1 MSGRVE
7 RLKRAIRIEE
17 SLPDGDPDPFR
28 VLLRQAL
35 APKPCEECDGEGEVE
50 IQIGGDDSDYGPAAA
65 LADVP
70 RVCHECEGTGVES

>member
-1 MSGRVE
+1 MSDRVE

-17 SLPDGDPDPFR
+17 SLPDGEPEPFR

-35 APKPCEECDGEGEVE
+35 APVPCEECDGEGEVE
-50 IQIGGDDSDYGPAAA
+50 ITIGGDGYGDRCAA

-70 RVCHECEGTGVES
+70 RVCHECNGTGVES